1 MDNTKIDWADM
12 SWNPVT
18 GCRKGCEYC
27 YAARTARRFAG
38 YLSQGV
44 EARGDQR
51 KAEIVQEVKVPNC
64 EREGVIVLDKPLK
77 TMTAA
82 GRVVNA
88 PYPFGF
94 TPTFHR
100 YRLGEPARKQ
110 RPRNIFV
117 GSMTDLFGAWV
128 PTRWIVEVLDA
139 CLAAPQHNYLF
150 LTKNPQRY
158 LEMDKV
164 ALLPRRDNFWYGTTA
179 TEEGQTY
186 FISDHHKTFTSVE
199 PMTGPL
205 FPEAGGIL
213 VDWVIVGAETG
224 NRKNRVV
231 PERTWVEDL
240 LGACREEG
248 VPLFMKGNLG
258 GVWGESLVQEMPGE
272 LRRTQKEHG

>member
-12 SWNPVT
+12 TWNPVT
-18 GCRKGCEYC
+18 GCRHGCEYC
-27 YAARTARRFAG
+27 YAARTAGRFAG

-44 EARGDQR
+44 KVSNDTR
-51 KAEIVQEVKVPNC
+51 KEEIVQEVKKPNC
-64 EREGVIVLDKPLK
+64 EREDIVVLDKPLK

-82 GRVVNA
+82 GNVVNA

-100 YRLGEPARKQ
+100 YRLGDPARKQ

-117 GSMTDLFGAWV
+117 CSMADLFGAWV
-128 PTRWIVEVLDA
+128 PTKWIVEVLDA

-150 LTKNPQRY
+150 LTKNPRRY
-158 LEMDKV
+158 TELDELT
-164 ALLPRRDNFWYGTTA
+164 LLPRRENFWYGTTT
-179 TEEGQTY
+179 TEAGQSY
-186 FISDHHKTFTSVE
+186 FISEHHKTFTSVE

-205 FPEAGGIL
+205 FAEAGGIL

-224 NRKNRVV
+224 QRKDKVV
-231 PERTWVEDL
+231 PERAWVEDL

-248 VPLFMKGNLG
+248 VPVFMKGNLA
-258 GVWGESLVQEMPGE
+258 GVWGKDLVQETPRT
-272 LRRTQKEHG
+272 LRHG

>member
-12 SWNPVT
+12 TWNPVT
-18 GCRKGCEYC
+18 GCRHGCEYC
-27 YAARTARRFAG
+27 YAARTAGRFAG

-44 EARGDQR
+44 KVSNDTR
-51 KAEIVQEVKVPNC
+51 KEEIVQEVKKPNC
-64 EREGVIVLDKPLK
+64 EREGIVVLDKPLK

-82 GRVVNA
+82 GNVVNA

-100 YRLGEPARKQ
+100 YRLGDPARKQ

-117 GSMTDLFGAWV
+117 CSMADLFGAWV
-128 PTRWIVEVLDA
+128 PTKWILEVLDA

-150 LTKNPQRY
+150 LTKNPRRY
-158 LEMDKV
+158 TELNEL
-164 ALLPRRDNFWYGTTA
+164 ALLPRRDNFWYGTTT
-179 TEEGQTY
+179 TEAGQPY
-186 FISDHHKTFTSVE
+186 FISEHHKTFTSVE

-205 FPEAGGIL
+205 FAEAGGVL

-224 NRKNRVV
+224 QRKDKVI
-231 PERTWVEDL
+231 PERAWVEDL

-248 VPLFMKGNLG
+248 VPVFMKGNLA
-258 GVWGESLVQEMPGE
+258 GVWGKDLVQETPRT
-272 LRRTQKEHG
+272 LRHG